1 MINNFQQIEDIFK
14 EIDQVIPDKIKVYA
28 IGGAV
33 LLEQGLKAATKDI
46 DLVVETKKEFI
57 EFQHSLQKIGFKP
70 QIPGKEYSRM
80 NLSQI
85 FQRGDFRIDLFEK
98 EVCGRFSL
106 SKEMVKRARKAL
118 SLDHIEVHLCS
129 NEDIF
134 LFKTMTD
141 REGDLTDCES
151 IVAAAVEWDIIL
163 DELKSQINRSKQDI
177 WITWVGERLDIM
189 EERGMAIPIMKD
201 LNILRDKFFDDFE
214 KRHSVQEMV

>member
-1 MINNFQQIEDIFK
+1 MINNFQQIGDIFK
-14 EIDQVIPDKIKVYA
+14 EIDQVIADKINVYV

-57 EFQHSLQKIGFKP
+57 EFQHSLQKRGLKP

-106 SKEMVKRARKAL
+106 SKGMMERARKIIRL
-118 SLDHIEVHLCS
+118 NHIEVYLCS
-129 NEDIF
+129 NEDVF
-134 LFKTMTD
+134 LFKTMTN

-151 IVAAAVEWDIIL
+151 IVAAAVEWDIIF
-163 DELKSQINRSKQDI
+163 DELKSQINMSKQDV
-177 WITWVGERLDIM
+177 WITWVGERLDIL
-189 EERGMAIPIMKD
+189 EERGMTIPIMKD

-214 KRHSVQEMV
+214 KRRSV

>member
-1 MINNFQQIEDIFK
+1 MITDFKQIADLFK
-14 EIDQVIPDKIKVYA
+14 EIDKVTYHKIKIYT

-33 LLEQGLKAATKDI
+33 LLEQGLKIATKDI
-46 DLVVETKKEFI
+46 DVVVETKNEFI
-57 EFQHSLQKIGFKP
+57 DLQHSLQKIGFNQ

-85 FQRGDFRIDLFEK
+85 FQRGEFRIDLFEK

-106 SKEMVKRARKAL
+106 SKGMIDRARKVI
-118 SLDHIEVHLCS
+118 SLDHIEVYLCS

-151 IVAAAVEWDIIL
+151 IVVAAVEWNIII
-163 DELKSQINRSKQDI
+163 DELKSQINMSKQDV
-177 WITWVGERLDIM
+177 WITWVGERLDIL
-189 EERGMAIPIMKD
+189 EDRGMIIPIMND
-201 LNILRDKFFDDFE
+201 LNVIRNKFFDEFE
-214 KRHSVQEMV
+214 KKHSKN